1 MTDPHQP
8 PFVIPAGT
16 QVVSRIEIQDAS
28 GARLHPHGAV
38 GIVVKAPADATHSY
52 RVRFPDGFEAS
63 LKRVELDVRKT
74 APREA
79 LAQAGN
85 ELASDDLFD
94 RVIFRVVIGS
104 RAYGLDHAES
114 DTDRRGVYLPPADRH
129 WSLFGVPEQ
138 LENDASQECYWEI
151 QKFLTMALKANPN
164 VLECLWSP
172 IVETATPLAQEMLA
186 MRGAFLSKM
195 IYQTYNGYVM
205 SQFRKLEQDLRN
217 QGEFRWKHA
226 MHLVRLLLSGVTA
239 LREGRVPV
247 RVEEH
252 RERLLAIRHGK
263 TPWAEVDA
271 WRVQLHRE
279 FDAALASTALPER
292 PDYEM
297 ANAFLLRARRSAAGE
312 PPRIQVAMTPPA
324 PPHGLVIDPRAAAA
338 VREHP
343 HRLVFATVSG
353 SHLYGFPS
361 PDSDWDLRGAH
372 ILPVEET
379 SRLDVH
385 GETIES
391 TAVRDGL
398 EVDLVTH
405 DVRKFFGLILK
416 RNGYVLEQIFSPI
429 VIATSSAHE
438 ELKAIA
444 ARCVTKHHAHHYLGF
459 AATERGLFRKEDPPR
474 VKPLL
479 YIYRVLL
486 TGIHLM
492 RTGEILSHLPT
503 LASEA
508 KLGYLEELMRF
519 KIEAKERA
527 VLAKADLTFHE
538 KEHDRL
544 VRELEQASA
553 ASSLPD
559 APQSRAELDD
569 LLVRIRLGKS
579 PA

>member
-16 QVVSRIEIQDAS
+16 QVVLRVEIQDAS

-79 LAQAGN
+79 LADAGK

-94 RVIFRVVIGS
+94 RVIYRVVIGS

-114 DTDRRGVYLPPADRH
+114 DTDRRGVYLPPAERH

-138 LENDASQECYWEI
+138 LENDASQECYWEL

-172 IVETATPLAQEMLA
+172 LVETATPLAQEMLA

-217 QGEFRWKHA
+217 QGGFRWKHA

-252 RERLLAIRHGK
+252 RERLLAIRRGE
-263 TPWAEVDA
+263 TPWIEVDG
-271 WRVQLHRE
+271 WRVELHKE
-279 FDAALASTALPER
+279 FDEALASSPLPDR
-292 PDYEM
+292 PDYE
-297 ANAFLLRARRSAAGE
+297 AVNAFLVRARRSAAIDAR
-312 PPRIQVAMTPPA
+312 PVVTTASPPA
-324 PPHGLVIDPRAAAA
+324 PPNGLIIDPRAVAV
-338 VREHP
+338 VREQP
-343 HRLVFATVSG
+343 HRLIFATVSG
-353 SHLYGFPS
+353 AHHYGFPS

-372 ILPVEET
+372 VLPIEET

-385 GETIES
+385 GETVQS
-391 TAVRDGL
+391 TAMRDGL

-405 DVRKFFGLILK
+405 DVRKFFQMVLK

-429 VIATSSAHE
+429 VVATSPAHE
-438 ELKAIA
+438 ELKSIA
-444 ARCVTKHHAHHYLGF
+444 TRCITKHHAHHYFGF
-459 AATERGLFRKEDPPR
+459 AATERALFRKEDPPR

-492 RTGEILSHLPT
+492 KTGEILAHLPT
-503 LASEA
+503 LAAEA
-508 KLGYLEELMRF
+508 KLEYLHELMRF

-527 VLAKADLTFHE
+527 VLAKADLAFHE
-538 KEHDRL
+538 REHERL
-544 VRELEQASA
+544 EVALEEASQ
-553 ASSLPD
+553 SSTLPE
-559 APQSRAELDD
+559 APQGRAELDD
-569 LLVRIRLGKS
+569 LLVRIRLGRV
-579 PA
+579 